1 MKDNE
6 VQLIIDLREY
16 LIFKYKS
23 LDGKQNP
30 GTSVILQ
37 RDVAD
42 MLSNSISKIDF
53 ILKDYVQIG
62 K

>member
-53 ILKDYVQIG
+53 ILKDYVKIG